1 MQNVAVGSQ
10 LPLWVLCYNI
20 TILEK
25 GFAMPRFT
33 SLPLRPTLLT
43 RSAFWRL
50 CGVTLLLVLLWGV
63 IRWATLL
70 P

>member
-1 MQNVAVGSQ
+1 
-10 LPLWVLCYNI
+10 
-20 TILEK
+20 
-25 GFAMPRFT
+25 MPRFT

-43 RSAFWRL
+43 RSALWRL

>member
-1 MQNVAVGSQ
+1 
-10 LPLWVLCYNI
+10 
-20 TILEK
+20 
-25 GFAMPRFT
+25 MPRFS

-50 CGVTLLLVLLWGV
+50 SGVTLLLVLLWGV